1 LIRARFAGKGVLDLL
16 CWLPWALPGVLIS
29 LALLWVFLGSGP
41 LLMTLHGTVYVLVL
55 AIIISELPLGTQV
68 LKANVMQVSKELE
81 ESAWAVGA
89 PWLHA
94 FRHIVVPLL
103 MPSVISVAL
112 IIFISAV
119 REISAVVFLASA
131 RSRTLSLLM
140 LDYMAANEYEKAN
153 VMAVFIVVLVL
164 IAAVI
169 ARASGLRLGVIR
181 R

>member
-1 LIRARFAGKGVLDLL
+1 
-16 CWLPWALPGVLIS
+16 
-29 LALLWVFLGSGP
+29 
-41 LLMTLHGTVYVLVL
+41 M
-55 AIIISELPLGTQV
+55 
-68 LKANVMQVSKELE
+68 
-81 ESAWAVGA
+81 
-89 PWLHA
+89 
-94 FRHIVVPLL
+94 
-103 MPSVISVAL
+103 
-112 IIFISAV
+112 
-119 REISAVVFLASA
+119 VFLASA